1 MRDLAPDTE
10 TEIEFG
16 DLTLHLCWEL
26 DWSSETTDAGRIE
39 WTPTAYLMSGYFYI
53 ELRGKSVALTKHQI
67 ETLLGDRLDA
77 EARAVED
84 QALEDGR

>member
-26 DWSSETTDAGRIE
+26 E
-39 WTPTAYLMSGYFYI
+39 
-53 ELRGKSVALTKHQI
+53 I

-77 EARAVED
+77 EARAVEE